1 MNYCYLCGQLIDGA
15 TNSRDHVIPRTLR
28 GKEPPKVKGIDY
40 GGVLP
45 THSECNNRFG
55 DEKHVNK
62 ALQLLGALNDSNT
75 TLVRPARGS
84 RNGRVLVLNGK
95 KLTGFGSRD
104 LRFFGIHDA
113 RNDSVASFNDF
124 EYYADK
130 PRINFKKTV
139 LCTIVSVLAKSAAA
153 LLVSR
158 HLSEPPTKWHIVC
171 VPYAGDMTRT
181 ELSPFFKENRHFAK
195 EIRVWTNRLETSSW
209 VSVYATSSATVLL
222 FFLMDDDCNLV
233 TKIPERFPLEECI
246 EFRGKSLMDLVG
258 HDWPS
263 IRHA

>member
-15 TNSRDHVIPRTLR
+15 TSSRDHVIPRTLR

-45 THSECNNRFG
+45 THPECNNRFG
-55 DEKHVNK
+55 DEKHVGK
-62 ALQLLGALNDSNT
+62 ALQLLGALYDSNT

-84 RNGRVLVLNGK
+84 RNGRVLALNEE

-104 LRFFGIHDA
+104 FRFFGIHDA
-113 RNDSVASFNDF
+113 RNDSVTGFDDP
-124 EYYADK
+124 EYCTDK
-130 PRINFKKTV
+130 PRMSFKKTV
-139 LCTIVSVLAKSAAA
+139 ICTILSVLAKSAAG

-158 HLSEPPTKWHIVC
+158 NPTDLPTKWTIVC
-171 VPYAGDMTRT
+171 VPYVGDMTT
-181 ELSPFFKENRHFAK
+181 TDLSPFFGENRRFAK
-195 EIRVWTNRLETSSW
+195 HIRVWTKRFETSSW
-209 VSVYATSSATVLL
+209 VSIYATSSATVLL

-233 TKIPERFPLEECI
+233 TRIPERLPLEECF
-246 EFRGKSLMDLVG
+246 EFRGESLMDLVG